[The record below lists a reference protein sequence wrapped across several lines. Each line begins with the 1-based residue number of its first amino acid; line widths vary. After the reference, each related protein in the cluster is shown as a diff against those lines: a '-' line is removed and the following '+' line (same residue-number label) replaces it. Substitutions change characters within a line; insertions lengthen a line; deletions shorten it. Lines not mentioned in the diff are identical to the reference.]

1 MKKKIL
7 EVFFIMFLTVNT
19 VPAYAKQALKI
30 DKETFQEISAV
41 YSKDKNGVYVIE
53 NRGWKKLEGLDPVT
67 FEIINISGSARQY
80 LKDKNGVYSIDGD
93 SDNLVLEKLPYD
105 PQTYEVINQLY
116 SRDKNN
122 IYYDNKKIEGAD
134 LPTFQRIDE
143 YIYSKDKNNIYFRG
157 KKISGV
163 DKETFEKIDKYNYSK
178 DKNNIYYD
186 DKKIEGVDKNTFELT
201 YDFGSVVNEYYSK
214 DKNNVYYENKKLK
227 GIDVKTFRKINRLV
241 DNFLIE
247 DKNGFYI
254 VEKDGNVTLID
265 SKEVDIEN
273 LSQLAIKTNLYH
285 DNNSMYFV
293 RNHKLVKI
301 KDAPKVDPYNL
312 WTYNEKYINKND
324 IVYYLDTDE
333 ETFKKLEKAENHEFR
348 VYGNTEYA
356 KGKKNVYFR
365 GKILSGADYT
375 SFDMKYNQEKD
386 VYEIRDKNKVYEI
399 LDIN

>member
-1 MKKKIL
+1 MKKKFL
-7 EVFFIMFLTVNT
+7 EVFLIIFLTVNT

-254 VEKDGNVTLID
+254 VEKDGNVTPID

>member
-1 MKKKIL
+1 VKKKIL
-7 EVFFIMFLTVNT
+7 EVFLIMFLTVNI
-19 VPAYAKQALKI
+19 VPAYAKQELKI

-254 VEKDGNVTLID
+254 VEKDGNVTPID

>member
-7 EVFFIMFLTVNT
+7 EVFLIMFLTVNI

-254 VEKDGNVTLID
+254 VEKDGSVAPID

>member
-7 EVFFIMFLTVNT
+7 EVFLIMFLTVNT

-201 YDFGSVVNEYYSK
+201 YDFGSVVNGYYSK

-227 GIDVKTFRKINRLV
+227 GIDVKTFKKINRLV

-254 VEKDGNVTLID
+254 VEKDGNVTPID

>member
-7 EVFFIMFLTVNT
+7 EVFLIMFLTVNI

-105 PQTYEVINQLY
+105 SQTYEVINQLY

-201 YDFGSVVNEYYSK
+201 YDFGSVVNGYYSK

-254 VEKDGNVTLID
+254 VEKDGNVTPID

>member
-7 EVFFIMFLTVNT
+7 EVFLVMFLTVNT

-134 LPTFQRIDE
+134 LLTFQRIDE

-227 GIDVKTFRKINRLV
+227 GIDVKTFKKINRLV

-254 VEKDGNVTLID
+254 VEKDGSVAPID
-265 SKEVDIEN
+265 GKEVDIEN

-285 DNNSMYFV
+285 DKDSMYFV
-293 RNHKLVKI
+293 KNHKLVKI

-312 WTYNEKYINKND
+312 STYNDKYINKYD
-324 IVYYLDTDE
+324 VVYYLDTDE
-333 ETFKKLEKAENHEFR
+333 GAFKKLEKAESHEFR
-348 VYGNTEYA
+348 AYGDTEYA
-356 KGKKNVYFR
+356 KGRRNVYFK
-365 GKILSGADYT
+365 GKVLTGADYA
-375 SFDMKYNQEKD
+375 SFDMKYNHEKG

>member
-1 MKKKIL
+1 MKKKFL
-7 EVFFIMFLTVNT
+7 EVFLIIFLTVNT

-134 LPTFQRIDE
+134 LLTFQRIDE

-254 VEKDGNVTLID
+254 VEKDGNVTPID

>member
-7 EVFFIMFLTVNT
+7 EVFLIMFLTVNI

-67 FEIINISGSARQY
+67 FEIININGSVRQY

-134 LPTFQRIDE
+134 LFTFQRIDE

-201 YDFGSVVNEYYSK
+201 YDFGSVVNGYYSK

-227 GIDVKTFRKINRLV
+227 GIDVKTFKKINRLV

-254 VEKDGNVTLID
+254 VEKDGNVTPID

-273 LSQLAIKTNLYH
+273 LLQLAIKTNLYH

>member
-7 EVFFIMFLTVNT
+7 EVFLIMFLTVNI
-19 VPAYAKQALKI
+19 VPAYAKQELKI

-143 YIYSKDKNNIYFRG
+143 YIYSNDKNNIYFRG

-254 VEKDGNVTLID
+254 VEKDGSVAPID
-265 SKEVDIEN
+265 GKEVDIEN

>member
-1 MKKKIL
+1 VKKKIL
-7 EVFFIMFLTVNT
+7 EVFLIMFLTVNT
-19 VPAYAKQALKI
+19 VPAYVKQALKI

-105 PQTYEVINQLY
+105 SQTYEVINQLY

-201 YDFGSVVNEYYSK
+201 YDFGSVVNGYYSK

-254 VEKDGNVTLID
+254 VEKDGNVTPID

-301 KDAPKVDPYNL
+301 KDAPKVDSYNL

>member
-7 EVFFIMFLTVNT
+7 EVFLIMFLTVNI

-201 YDFGSVVNEYYSK
+201 YDFGSVVNGYYSK

-227 GIDVKTFRKINRLV
+227 GIDVKTFKKINRLV

-254 VEKDGNVTLID
+254 VEKDGNVTPID

>member
-7 EVFFIMFLTVNT
+7 EVFLIMFLTVNT

-67 FEIINISGSARQY
+67 FEIININGSARQY

-105 PQTYEVINQLY
+105 PQTYKVINQLY

-163 DKETFEKIDKYNYSK
+163 DKDTFEKIDKYNYSK

-254 VEKDGNVTLID
+254 VEKDGNVTPID

>member
-7 EVFFIMFLTVNT
+7 EVFLIMFLTVNT

-134 LPTFQRIDE
+134 LSTFQRIDE

-201 YDFGSVVNEYYSK
+201 YDFGSVVNGYYSK

-254 VEKDGNVTLID
+254 VEKDGNVTPID

>member
-7 EVFFIMFLTVNT
+7 EVFLIMFLTVNI
-19 VPAYAKQALKI
+19 VPAYAKQELKI

-105 PQTYEVINQLY
+105 SQTYEVINQLY

-201 YDFGSVVNEYYSK
+201 YDFGSVVNGYYSK

-254 VEKDGNVTLID
+254 VEKDGNVTPID